1 MHKTPGWQNRL
12 VAYLAAAGR
21 ERFVPGQ
28 HDCALFASGA
38 LAAMTGVDLAAPY
51 RGRYTTERGGI
62 RILRKDGYHDHV
74 ALAAAHLRTRADG
87 ERARPGDLAVIPTE
101 TGPALGVVQ
110 GAAVYVL
117 TPDRLALVP
126 LAQAVTVLEVR

>member
-12 VAYLAAAGR
+12 VAFLAAAGR

-62 RILRKDGYHDHV
+62 RILRKDRYRDHV
-74 ALAAAHLRTRADG
+74 ALAAAHLRARDAG
-87 ERARPGDLAVIPTE
+87 ERARPGDLAVIATE
-101 TGPALGVVQ
+101 DGPALGVVQ
-110 GAAVYVL
+110 GASVYVL
-117 TPDRLALVP
+117 TPARLALVP
-126 LAQAVTVLEVR
+126 LAQAVTVFEVR

>member
-12 VAYLAAAGR
+12 VAFLAAAGR

-62 RILRKDGYHDHV
+62 RILRKDGYRDHV
-74 ALAAAHLRTRADG
+74 ALAAAHLRARADG
-87 ERARPGDLAVIPTE
+87 ERALPGDLAVIATE
-101 TGPALGVVQ
+101 NGPALGVVQ
-110 GAAVYVL
+110 GASVYVL
-117 TPDRLALVP
+117 GPDRLALMP
-126 LAQAVTVLEVR
+126 LTSATTVFEVL

>member
-38 LAAMTGVDLAAPY
+38 LAAMTAMEQRVEIMRGQAAS
-51 RGRYTTERGGI
+51 
-62 RILRKDGYHDHV
+62 
-74 ALAAAHLRTRADG
+74 
-87 ERARPGDLAVIPTE
+87 
-101 TGPALGVVQ
+101 
-110 GAAVYVL
+110 
-117 TPDRLALVP
+117 
-126 LAQAVTVLEVR
+126 QAVQLGRIEEGLAGVRTDINRLITSLERIR